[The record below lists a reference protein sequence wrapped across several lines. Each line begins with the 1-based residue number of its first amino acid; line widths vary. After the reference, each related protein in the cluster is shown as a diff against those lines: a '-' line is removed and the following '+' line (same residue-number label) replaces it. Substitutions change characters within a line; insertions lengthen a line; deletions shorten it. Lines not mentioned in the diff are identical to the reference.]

1 MKIKNSNFYFSVTLV
16 LILSVCF
23 AVTPSQAGSAV
34 ASGSAGTV
42 SATGQVYLHLS
53 DGSMPYVTG
62 SGMVEIDVV
71 GGDFQA
77 VEGELW
83 ASYETSLTNNQISV
97 VAAGGSDQV
106 KIVLATG
113 QIGDDP
119 STSDTFET
127 IYIPSDDT
135 ESTPS
140 AKGDDPHAE
149 KRAFREAET
158 GSGSDDPTPGP
169 IGLTSEGQQDT
180 KPEEEPRLSETGDD
194 PHAKKRAFRETEA
207 GSGNPTPNPTLLIRD
222 ESQETQPQEEQKPS
236 AKGDDPHAKKR
247 AFREAETRRGDPTP
261 NPTLLIRDESQET
274 QPQEEPRLSET
285 GDDPHAKKRAFRE
298 TEAGSGNPTPNPT
311 LLIRDE
317 SQETQPQEEPRLS
330 ETGDDPHAKKRAFRE
345 AETRRGD
352 PTPNPTLLIR
362 DESTGNTAA
371 RGAETFGRLW

>member
-53 DGSMPYVTG
+53 DESMPYVTG

-71 GGDFQA
+71 GGDFQV

-106 KIVLATG
+106 KIVLARG

-135 ESTPS
+135 ESKPS
-140 AKGDDPHAE
+140 VKGDDPHAE
-149 KRAFREAET
+149 ERAFRDMQA
-158 GSGSDDPTPGP
+158 GSGSDDPTPRP

-180 KPEEEPRLSETGDD
+180 KPEEEPKLSEKGDD
-194 PHAKKRAFRETEA
+194 PNAKKRVFREAEA
-207 GSGNPTPNPTLLIRD
+207 GSGDPTPNPTPVPTLLIRD
-222 ESQETQPQEEQKPS
+222 ESQEPQQEEDSKPS
-236 AKGDDPHAKKR
+236 EKGDDPNAEKR
-247 AFREAETRRGDPTP
+247 
-261 NPTLLIRDESQET
+261 TLRDMQ
-274 QPQEEPRLSET
+274 
-285 GDDPHAKKRAFRE
+285 
-298 TEAGSGNPTPNPT
+298 AGSG
-311 LLIRDE
+311 LWWIQHLIQR
-317 SQETQPQEEPRLS
+317 
-330 ETGDDPHAKKRAFRE
+330 F
-345 AETRRGD
+345 
-352 PTPNPTLLIR
+352 
-362 DESTGNTAA
+362 
-371 RGAETFGRLW
+371 